1 MTALSIFYLVAG
13 LALIVLGIA
22 ALVEKY
28 RVVRGGQ
35 QLPARILSC
44 DKEGSPRKG
53 SGGYRFTV
61 EFNDQDGIRHTA
73 STNDAFWFNHKKQV
87 GQVIEI
93 WYNPAR
99 PHLVERRA
107 PGTELMA
114 LFSVLLGIAAIV
126 FLAF

>member
-1 MTALSIFYLVAG
+1 MTALNIFYLILG
-13 LALIVLGIA
+13 LGLIVLGIA
-22 ALVEKY
+22 ALAEKY

-44 DKEGSPRKG
+44 QKEGSPRKG
-53 SGGYRFTV
+53 SGGYRYTV
-61 EFNDQDGIRHTA
+61 EFNDRDGIRHTA
-73 STNDAFWFNHKKQV
+73 ATNDAFWVNHKKQV

-99 PHLVERRA
+99 PHLVERRSL
-107 PGTELMA
+107 GTELMA
-114 LFSVLLGIAAIV
+114 VFSVLLGIAAIV

>member
-1 MTALSIFYLVAG
+1 MTALNIFYLIAG
-13 LALIVLGIA
+13 IGLILLGVA

-44 DKEGSPRKG
+44 EKDASPRKG
-53 SGGYRFTV
+53 AGGYRFQV
-61 EFNDQDGIRHTA
+61 EFNDQDGVRRTA
-73 STNDAFWFNHKKQV
+73 ATNDAFWFDHKKQV

-99 PHLVERRA
+99 PHLVERQA
-107 PGTELMA
+107 LGTEGMA
-114 LFSVLLGIAAIV
+114 LVSVLLGVAAIV